1 MKNNGSASDYQIR
14 KRSGQIAGFDLSKI
28 HEAISKAFQAV
39 GEERIELIDFCAN
52 QIEKELDFSG
62 IPSVEE
68 IQDLV
73 ERTLFRYDLF
83 DVAKAFILY
92 RKQHQSVRDTKE
104 LFSNL
109 NLVDNY
115 LNLQDWRIKESANS
129 SYSLQGLNQHI
140 STIVS
145 SQYWLNKIYPK
156 EIGDAHKEGAL
167 HIHDLGFLS
176 VYCVGWDLQDLIM
189 TGFKGA
195 SGKLVSKP
203 ARHFRTILGQ
213 VVNFFYTMQ
222 GEAAGAQ
229 AFSNFDTLLAPF
241 IRFDQ
246 LDRKQVK
253 QALQEFMFNVNV
265 PTRVGFQTPFTNV
278 TMDLNVPSF
287 MKDEPV
293 VIGGK
298 VQDFTYGECQEEMDL
313 FNEVFAEV
321 VEEGDANGS
330 VFSFPIPT
338 YNITPDFDWDNP
350 RYENIWKITAKYGIP
365 YFSNFVNSDMSP
377 DDVRSMC
384 CRLRLDKRELV
395 RKGGGLFGANPLTGS
410 VGVVTVNLPRLG
422 YEAGNEQEFFKR
434 LGQLMEM
441 GKNSLEIKRKVIE
454 NLTEKGLFPYSKFYL
469 RHLKNKNGKFWQN
482 HFSTIGIVGMNECC
496 QNFIGGDIV
505 SEEGNAFAH
514 RIFDFMKQKLEEF
527 QKETGNIYNLEAT
540 PAEGTT
546 YRLARLDTKVYDD
559 IIVANQDAYKTGAAP
574 YYTNSSQLPVTY
586 TDDLFEALNL
596 QDDLQTQYTG
606 GTVFHTFIGEKQ
618 LSIES
623 VKMLIKKITDNYRLP
638 YITLSPSFSICQ
650 EHGYIYGEHHKCPK
664 CANMG
669 KETDCE
675 VFSRIVG
682 YLRPVHQ
689 WNDGKR
695 QEWEDRKL
703 FDKKAHMKE
712 ELQKECILA

>member
-1 MKNNGSASDYQIR
+1 MKINGSVSDSQIR
-14 KRSGQIAGFDLSKI
+14 KRNGQVVEFKLDKINKAIA
-28 HEAISKAFQAV
+28 KAFRAV
-39 GEERIELIDFCAN
+39 GEERTELIEFCVK
-52 QIEKELDFSG
+52 QIEKDIQFDG
-62 IPSVEE
+62 IPNVEE

-83 DVAKAFILY
+83 EVAKAFILY
-92 RKQHQSVRDTKE
+92 RKQHESVRDTKE

-109 NLVDNY
+109 NLVDDY
-115 LNLQDWRIKESANS
+115 LNLQDWRVKESANS

-145 SQYWLNKIYPK
+145 SQYWLNKIYPQ
-156 EIGDAHKEGAL
+156 EIGDAHKNGAM

-176 VYCVGWDLQDLIM
+176 VYCVGWDLQDLII

-203 ARHFRTILGQ
+203 AKHFRTILGQ

-278 TMDLNVPSF
+278 TMDLNVPAF

-293 VIGGK
+293 IIGGK
-298 VQDFTYGECQEEMDL
+298 AQELTYGDFQAEMDI
-313 FNEVFAEV
+313 FNALFAEV
-321 VEEGDANGS
+321 IEEGDANGS

-338 YNITPDFDWDNP
+338 YNITSDFDWNKP
-350 RYENIWKITAKYGIP
+350 EYENIWRITAKYGIP
-365 YFSNFVNSDMSP
+365 YFSNFVNSDLSP

-384 CRLRLDKRELV
+384 CRLRLDKRELA

-410 VGVVTVNLPRLG
+410 VGVVTINLPRLG
-422 YEAGNEQEFFKR
+422 YESSNEVEFFKR
-434 LGQLMEM
+434 LARLMEL

-454 NLTEKGLFPYSKFYL
+454 NLTENGLFPYSKFYL
-469 RHLKNKNGKFWQN
+469 RHLKQRNGKFWQN

-496 QNFIGGDIV
+496 LNFIGSDLV
-505 SEEGNAFAH
+505 SEEGNAFAL
-514 RIFDFMKQKLEEF
+514 RIFDFMKQKLQEF
-527 QKETGNIYNLEAT
+527 QEETGNIYNLEAT

-546 YRLARLDTKVYDD
+546 YRLAQLDTKTYKD
-559 IIVANQDAYKTGAAP
+559 IIVANQENYQKGAAP
-574 YYTNSSQLPVTY
+574 YYTNSSQLPVAY
-586 TDDLFEALNL
+586 TDDLFEALSL
-596 QDDLQTQYTG
+596 QDQLQTQYTG

-618 LSIES
+618 LSIDA
-623 VKMLIKKITDNYRLP
+623 VKLLLQKITGNYHLP
-638 YITLSPSFSICQ
+638 YITLSPTFSICH
-650 EHGYIYGEHHKCPK
+650 EHGYIYGEHELCPK
-664 CANMG
+664 CANLG
-669 KETDCE
+669 KRTECE

-689 WNDGKR
+689 WNEGKR
-695 QEWEDRKL
+695 QEFKERKL
-703 FDKKAHMKE
+703 FDKRAIVKE
-712 ELQKECILA
+712 VILDLV

>member
-1 MKNNGSASDYQIR
+1 MKINGSASEPQIR
-14 KRSGQIAGFDLSKI
+14 KRSGQVVRFNQEKI
-28 HEAISKAFQAV
+28 HEAIRKAFQAV
-39 GEERIELIDFCAN
+39 GDERIELIDFCVN
-52 QIEKELDFSG
+52 QIVKNIDFLG
-62 IPSVEE
+62 IPNVEE
-68 IQDLV
+68 IQDLT
-73 ERTLFRYDLF
+73 EKTLFKYDLF
-83 DVAKAFILY
+83 EVAKAFILY

-109 NLVDNY
+109 TLVDDY
-115 LNLQDWRIKESANS
+115 LNLQDWRVKESANS

-145 SQYWLNKIYPK
+145 SQYWLNKIYPQ
-156 EIGDAHKEGAL
+156 EIGDAHKKGAL

-176 VYCVGWDLQDLIM
+176 VYCVGWDLQDLII

-203 ARHFRTILGQ
+203 AKHFRTILGQ

-241 IRFDQ
+241 IRYDK
-246 LDRKQVK
+246 LDKKQVK
-253 QALQEFMFNVNV
+253 QALQEFMFNINV

-287 MKDEPV
+287 MKAEAV
-293 VIGGK
+293 IIGGK
-298 VQDFTYGECQEEMDL
+298 AQEFTYGECQDEMDL
-313 FNEVFAEV
+313 FNEIFAEV

-338 YNITPDFDWDNP
+338 YNITRDFEWDKP
-350 RYENIWKITAKYGIP
+350 AYENLWKITAKYGIP
-365 YFSNFVNSDMSP
+365 YFSNFVNSDLSP

-384 CRLRLDKRELV
+384 CRLRLDKRELA

-410 VGVVTVNLPRLG
+410 VGVVTINLPRLA
-422 YEAGNEQEFFKR
+422 YESNTEQEFFKR
-434 LGQLMEM
+434 LECLMVL

-469 RHLKNKNGKFWQN
+469 RHLKSKNGKFWQN

-496 QNFIGGDIV
+496 LNFIGSDLV
-505 SEEGNAFAH
+505 SKEGNEFAH
-514 RIFDFMKQKLEEF
+514 RIFDFMKMQLEQF
-527 QKETGNIYNLEAT
+527 QEETGNIYNLEAT

-546 YRLARLDTKVYDD
+546 YRLARIDTKDYDD
-559 IIVANQDAYKTGAAP
+559 IIVANQEYFEKGAAP
-574 YYTNSSQLPVTY
+574 YYTNSSQLPVAY

-596 QDDLQTQYTG
+596 QDKLQTQYTG
-606 GTVFHTFIGEKQ
+606 GTVFHTFVGEKQ
-618 LSIES
+618 LTSDS
-623 VKMLIKKITDNYRLP
+623 VKLLLQKITSNYRLP
-638 YITLSPSFSICQ
+638 YITLSPTFSICS
-650 EHGYIYGEHHKCPK
+650 EHGYIYGEHELCPK
-664 CANMG
+664 CADMG
-669 KETDCE
+669 KETKCE

-682 YLRPVHQ
+682 YLRPINQ
-689 WNDGKR
+689 WNEGKR
-695 QEWEDRKL
+695 QEFKERKL
-703 FDKKAHMKE
+703 FDKKAH
-712 ELQKECILA
+712 LQEDLLPV